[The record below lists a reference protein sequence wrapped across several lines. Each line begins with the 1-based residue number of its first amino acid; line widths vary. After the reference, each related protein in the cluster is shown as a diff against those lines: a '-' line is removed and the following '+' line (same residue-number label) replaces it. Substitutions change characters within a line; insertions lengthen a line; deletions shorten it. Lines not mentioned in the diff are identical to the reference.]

1 MLSAAKV
8 SFAVAIVLVSGS
20 LTRADSYSSGTKRHA
35 FSSAEMSAA
44 GPRMIEVRRGLWIS
58 NYECVTDEGYGR
70 FLSCSAN

>member
-20 LTRADSYSSGTKRHA
+20 LTRADSYSSGPKRHA
-35 FSSAEMSAA
+35 SSRAETAAA

-58 NYECVTDEGYGR
+58 NYDCVTDEGYGR
-70 FLSCSAN
+70 FRSCSAN